1 MLSIYSLVKQAV
13 FGFSATVI
21 VCLALLGCTAPA
33 DNWSEDTRGVSAN
46 EYRVAP
52 GDIRALVPA
61 VGEVLPATKVD
72 VSAEVSG
79 RVMAV
84 HADFDDQVAANQL
97 LAELDPTQFEA
108 AVESAE
114 ADVVF
119 ARAQHTEA
127 QTLRAAAQREFDR
140 VERLVERG
148 VASDV
153 QLRSASDELTIALA
167 RERQASA
174 ALESSIARLASA
186 RADLDKTQIRSPID
200 GYIIDRMVE
209 VGQSLNA
216 VQVSPVV
223 FSVASD
229 LAIVEVHALV
239 SEADVGRIEEGMEV
253 RFTVPAYPGVV
264 FHGTSGGVRRA
275 PIEDGR
281 FVSYPV
287 TIIAEDPGQ
296 RLLPGM
302 TASVEFVKADVQ
314 NALIAPIEALY
325 FVPEDYV
332 PELPP
337 DVMSPARLA
346 EVRERSRG
354 DPELFR
360 AAMLGAEA
368 GALWRRGTRRIFLR
382 RDDKLV
388 PVEIR
393 VGAEGDEF
401 FEIISDDVV
410 EGDIIVLGE

>member
-167 RERQASA
+167 RERAS
-174 ALESSIARLASA
+174 EC
-186 RADLDKTQIRSPID
+186 RA
-200 GYIIDRMVE
+200 
-209 VGQSLNA
+209 
-216 VQVSPVV
+216 
-223 FSVASD
+223 
-229 LAIVEVHALV
+229 
-239 SEADVGRIEEGMEV
+239 
-253 RFTVPAYPGVV
+253 
-264 FHGTSGGVRRA
+264 
-275 PIEDGR
+275 
-281 FVSYPV
+281 
-287 TIIAEDPGQ
+287 
-296 RLLPGM
+296 
-302 TASVEFVKADVQ
+302 
-314 NALIAPIEALY
+314 
-325 FVPEDYV
+325 
-332 PELPP
+332 
-337 DVMSPARLA
+337 
-346 EVRERSRG
+346 
-354 DPELFR
+354 
-360 AAMLGAEA
+360 
-368 GALWRRGTRRIFLR
+368 
-382 RDDKLV
+382 
-388 PVEIR
+388 
-393 VGAEGDEF
+393 
-401 FEIISDDVV
+401 
-410 EGDIIVLGE
+410 